1 MLWIPVFERSINTLF
16 LTELVRGLM
25 LTLKYFFDKNVTV
38 GVFYNCW
45 LVKSAATYTYVHD
58 LI

>member
-1 MLWIPVFERSINTLF
+1 MLWMAVFESSMNTLF

-38 GVFYNCW
+38 SVLLTVCW
-45 LVKSAATYTYVHD
+45 SIL
-58 LI
+58 L